1 MKKRILTILFFVS
14 GPLLLFAQSQNA
26 LDFDGIDDQVIVQD
40 GSQYIAGSSQI
51 SLTFW
56 VYPKNN
62 VTTFPD
68 YDGFAGF
75 RNNSD
80 GDFYIVQLPGNTVE
94 CRLRNSTGAAYDV
107 VYSGLILNT
116 WQHFALTYDGATLT
130 LYHNGVFV
138 GSQPASGVIT
148 NSFIPFLIGNLPW
161 TSADFLLYGQMDE
174 VSLWN
179 TALTA
184 QEVACIYS
192 NGINTSSSGLDIYFD
207 FNQGIPGGTNTAIT
221 SLTNSAGI
229 LNGSLNG
236 FQLSGNTSNFVAGI
250 PSYATPD
257 SATICQGDVYL
268 FGSQTLTTAGVYTE
282 AFPGFGGCDSLV
294 ALTLNVNSVDT
305 SVTQIDFSLTSNQ
318 ANASYQWLD
327 CQTGYSILPGDTL
340 AAYDPPIDGTYAVA
354 VTYGGCTD
362 TSSCY
367 TIVGV
372 GITELHQQSMW
383 MTSANPV
390 ADQLQL
396 NVNSPGTLV
405 ITDVSGRI
413 VKSGQTLYKGNQV
426 VPVGFLRSG
435 IFIASLYT
443 SSGVVHIRFMK
454 R

>member
-1 MKKRILTILFFVS
+1 MKKLILSFLFFVS
-14 GPLLLFAQSQNA
+14 GPLLLVAQSQNA
-26 LDFDGIDDQVIVQD
+26 LDFDGFDDQVIVQD

-80 GDFYIVQLPGNTVE
+80 GDFYIVQLPNNSVE
-94 CRLRNSTGAAYDV
+94 CRLRNSLGVAYDV
-107 VYSGLILNT
+107 VYSGLLLNT
-116 WQHFALTYDGATLT
+116 WQHFVLTYDGATLS

-148 NSFIPFLIGNLPW
+148 NSFIPFLIGTLPW

-184 QEVACIYS
+184 QQVACMYS
-192 NGINTSSSGLDIYFD
+192 NGINANSPGLEMYFD
-207 FNQGIPGGTNTAIT
+207 FNQGIPGGTNTTIT
-221 SLTNSAGI
+221 SLTNLSGT
-229 LNGSLNG
+229 LNGSLSG
-236 FQLSGNTSNFVAGI
+236 FQLSGNTSNFVAGV
-250 PSYATPD
+250 PSYTTTD
-257 SATICQGDVYL
+257 SATICQGDVFQ
-268 FGSQTLTTAGVYTE
+268 FGSQTLTNAGVYTE
-282 AFPGFGGCDSLV
+282 AFPSSGGCDSLV
-294 ALTLNVNSVDT
+294 ELTLNVNTVDT

-318 ANASYQWLD
+318 TNATYQWLD
-327 CQTGYSILPGDTL
+327 CQAGYAIIPGETL
-340 AAYDPPIDGTYAVA
+340 AGYNPPIDGTYAVA

-372 GITELHQQSMW
+372 GLTELHQQAMW

-390 ADQLQL
+390 ADQLNL
-396 NVNSPGTLV
+396 NLSLSGTLV

-413 VKSGQTLYKGNQV
+413 VKSGKVYSKGNQV
-426 VPVGFLRSG
+426 VPVGYLKSG
-435 IFIASLYT
+435 IFVASLYT
-443 SSGVVHIRFMK
+443 TSGVVHIRFVK
-454 R
+454 L